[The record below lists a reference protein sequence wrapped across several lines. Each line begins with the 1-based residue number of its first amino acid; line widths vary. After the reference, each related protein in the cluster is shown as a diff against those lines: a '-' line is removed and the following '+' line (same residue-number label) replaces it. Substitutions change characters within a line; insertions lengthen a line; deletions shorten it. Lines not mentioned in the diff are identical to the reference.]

1 MAQEA
6 QLMEMVLLQPVFD
19 IAKANSKYMAI
30 TLFQHDG
37 FTVHYNNRDLVK
49 PLEEKMRKAVRAQ
62 ANLLGVLTDLEG
74 GLVN

>member
-1 MAQEA
+1 
-6 QLMEMVLLQPVFD
+6 MVLLQPVFE
-19 IAKANSKYMAI
+19 IARENSKYMAI

-37 FTVHYNNRDLVK
+37 FTVNYNKVNLVK
-49 PLEEKMRKAVRAQ
+49 SLEDKMRKAVRAQ